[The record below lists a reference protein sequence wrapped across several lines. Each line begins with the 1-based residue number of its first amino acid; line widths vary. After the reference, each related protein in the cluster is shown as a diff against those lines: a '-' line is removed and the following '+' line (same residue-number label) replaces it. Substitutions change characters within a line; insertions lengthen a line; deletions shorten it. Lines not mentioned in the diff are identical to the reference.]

1 MKTKILRKVKKDK
14 NTLYRPSLQD
24 GDSSQSGSRRKW
36 LKVKRDRERRILLII
51 DNITLSVYFPL
62 YFQWKSV
69 MLYF

>member
-14 NTLYRPSLQD
+14 NTQCPSLQD